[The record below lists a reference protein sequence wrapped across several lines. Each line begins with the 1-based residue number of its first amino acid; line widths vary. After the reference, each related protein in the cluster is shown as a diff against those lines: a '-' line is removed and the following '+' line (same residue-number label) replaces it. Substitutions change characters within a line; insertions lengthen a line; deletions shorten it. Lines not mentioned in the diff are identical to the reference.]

1 MSLSPTAYA
10 RHRKSRGLPGGTHVA
25 VLKAIK
31 AGRIEQAPD
40 GGIDPAEADRAWTA
54 NTDAGRRHAKA
65 EAPESK
71 APAVRTPSPDTNP
84 VAPGGPSYAQ
94 SRAIREAYAARL
106 AKLDYE
112 ERSGALVRTDRVEVG
127 WFNALRVVR
136 DRILNLPDRLAP
148 LLAAESDERRVREML
163 VVELRTV
170 LADVADEV
178 GGPGSRSGT
187 SLGDSR

>member
-1 MSLSPTAYA
+1 MTLSPTAYA
-10 RHRKSRGLPGGTHVA
+10 RHRKAPGLPGGTHVA

-31 AGRIEQAPD
+31 AGRIEAEPD
-40 GGIDPAEADRAWTA
+40 GSIDPTKADAAWSA
-54 NTDAGRRHAKA
+54 NTDAGRRRASPREVDREEPPA
-65 EAPESK
+65 
-71 APAVRTPSPDTNP
+71 APARVATGRAGSADTS
-84 VAPGGPSYAQ
+84 APLVGGPSYAQ

-112 ERSGALVRTDRVEVG
+112 ERSGALVRTERVKVG

-148 LLAAESDERRVREML
+148 LLAAESDERRAREML

-170 LADVADEV
+170 LADVAGEV
-178 GGPGSRSGT
+178 SRLGS
-187 SLGDSR
+187 SR

>member
-1 MSLSPTAYA
+1 VHVTLSPTAYA
-10 RHRKSRGLPGGTHVA
+10 RHRKALGLPGGTHVA

-31 AGRIEQAPD
+31 AGRIEPEPD
-40 GGIDPAEADRAWTA
+40 GSIDPAKADAAWNA
-54 NTDAGRRHAKA
+54 NTDAGRRRNPPKEVDREEPPA
-65 EAPESK
+65 
-71 APAVRTPSPDTNP
+71 APARVAAAQDSP
-84 VAPGGPSYAQ
+84 VLPGGPSYAQ

-112 ERSGALVRTDRVEVG
+112 ERSGALVRTDRVKVG

-170 LADVADEV
+170 LADVAGEV
-178 GGPGSRSGT
+178 SGLGGSR
-187 SLGDSR
+187 

>member
-1 MSLSPTAYA
+1 MTLSPTAYA
-10 RHRKSRGLPGGTHVA
+10 RHRKARGLPGGTHVA
-25 VLKAIK
+25 VLKALR
-31 AGRIEQAPD
+31 AGRIEQTPE
-40 GGIDPAEADRAWTA
+40 GTIDPVTADAAWTA
-54 NTDAGRRHAKA
+54 NTDAGRRRAKA
-65 EAPESK
+65 GEPEREEAP
-71 APAVRTPSPDTNP
+71 APTRAVPEPNP
-84 VAPGGPSYAQ
+84 LGGPSYAQ

-112 ERSGALVRTDRVEVG
+112 ERSGAVVRTDKVKVG

-170 LADVADEV
+170 LADVAGEV
-178 GGPGSRSGT
+178 AGLER
-187 SLGDSR
+187 

>member
-1 MSLSPTAYA
+1 MTLSPTAYA
-10 RHRKSRGLPGGTHVA
+10 RHRKARGLPGGTHVA

-31 AGRIEQAPD
+31 AGRIEAEPD
-40 GGIDPAEADRAWTA
+40 GSIDPAKADVAWNA
-54 NTDAGRRHAKA
+54 NTDAGRRRNPRKEVNREEGAT
-65 EAPESK
+65 
-71 APAVRTPSPDTNP
+71 AVRAATGRAGSADTS
-84 VAPGGPSYAQ
+84 APLVGGPSYAQ

-112 ERSGALVRTDRVEVG
+112 ERSGALVRTDRVKVG

-148 LLAAESDERRVREML
+148 LLAAENDERRVREML

-170 LADVADEV
+170 LADVAGEV
-178 GGPGSRSGT
+178 SGLGGSR
-187 SLGDSR
+187 